1 MRSGDHAPLSLQKGC
16 IEQPFFILIRL
27 FMFYLYILYS
37 PSRDKYYI
45 GYTSDVQERVIE
57 HNSGA
62 TNYTRSGKPWNLV
75 YKEEFDLKLDAIK
88 RELEIKRKK
97 SRKYIEYLINSSVG

>member
-1 MRSGDHAPLSLQKGC
+1 
-16 IEQPFFILIRL
+16 
-27 FMFYLYILYS
+27 MFYLYILYS

-75 YKEEFDLKLDAIK
+75 YKEEFDLKSDAIK

-97 SRKYIEYLINSSVG
+97 SRKYIEYLINSSVGLSVPI